1 MPSASKIQIGSG
13 QFIGYTE
20 CGDAQGFPVL
30 YCHGTPGSSVECEFA
45 ATLAQHYGLRF
56 IAPDRPGYGA
66 TDAAY
71 AMSHAEWAQAVLQL
85 LQRLGVERYALLG
98 ISGGGPNALAL
109 AAADAERVAALSLVC
124 PLGPLAL
131 PELAPTTHPFVRWL
145 LRRVRRTPRLLDGLL
160 LRPVAALARAWPR
173 FAVACMRLYNG
184 RADRPCLGRPA
195 VVDLLARS
203 MRRAFRQGSAGVA
216 RDLRVMQSPWDFSL
230 ERIVLPVRVWHGTG
244 DILLQPEH
252 SRWLLAHLAHAELQL
267 VPGAGHFSL
276 PFDHIEAIVR
286 QLKNSVVP

>member
-1 MPSASKIQIGSG
+1 MPSSSKIQISSG
-13 QFIGYTE
+13 QYIGYTE
-20 CGDAQGFPVL
+20 CGDARGFPVL

-45 ATLAQHYGLRF
+45 EAVAQRHGLRF
-56 IAPDRPGYGA
+56 IAPDRPGYGESG
-66 TDAAY
+66 AAY
-71 AMSHAEWAQAVLQL
+71 AMSHAEWAQAVMQM
-85 LQRLGVERYALLG
+85 LQRLGIERYAVLG

-109 AAADAERVAALSLVC
+109 AAVDAERVVALSLVC

-131 PELAPTTHPFVRWL
+131 PELAPATHPFVRWL
-145 LRRVRRTPRLLDGLL
+145 LRRARRTPRLLDGLL

-173 FAVACMRLYNG
+173 FALACMRLYNG

-195 VVDLLARS
+195 VVDLLARN
-203 MRRAFRQGSAGVA
+203 MRRAFRQGGAGVA

-230 ERIVLPVRVWHGTG
+230 ERILSRVQLWHGAE
-244 DILLQPEH
+244 DILIMPEH
-252 SRWLLAHLAHAELQL
+252 SQWIAARLAHAELQR

-286 QLKNSVVP
+286 ELKKSVVP

>member
-1 MPSASKIQIGSG
+1 
-13 QFIGYTE
+13 
-20 CGDAQGFPVL
+20 
-30 YCHGTPGSSVECEFA
+30 
-45 ATLAQHYGLRF
+45 
-56 IAPDRPGYGA
+56 
-66 TDAAY
+66 
-71 AMSHAEWAQAVLQL
+71 
-85 LQRLGVERYALLG
+85 
-98 ISGGGPNALAL
+98 
-109 AAADAERVAALSLVC
+109 
-124 PLGPLAL
+124 
-131 PELAPTTHPFVRWL
+131 
-145 LRRVRRTPRLLDGLL
+145 
-160 LRPVAALARAWPR
+160 
-173 FAVACMRLYNG
+173 
-184 RADRPCLGRPA
+184 
-195 VVDLLARS
+195 LLARS